1 MLRKMLFFV
10 FVFKLIYPSFEVV
23 PGRYGL
29 ESDSGIYNEIADIN
43 RILPIMSF
51 MKADSLVRNAISFVR
66 HPDFLI
72 YFDSFP
78 ETEFKNE
85 LRRQYYL
92 YKKEL
97 LDKTPISF
105 SVYELFNAGMLDQ
118 IINTANNNG
127 ILNLSGYKI
136 SSLDGL
142 QDLLNNISKPLK
154 SLDLSNNYI
163 SLIRRIDFVFYVQSI
178 VDLNLSNNDIY
189 NIEPGSFDGFMNLSF
204 LDLGQNNISVLP
216 EFVFLKN
223 KNLKKID
230 LSDNSLRFID
240 SDMFNG
246 LQLSL
251 KQLNLA
257 DNPLKTFN
265 KNLFEDFGN
274 IKNIYW

>member
-1 MLRKMLFFV
+1 MLRKMLFFI
-10 FVFKLIYPSFEVV
+10 FVFRLIYPGTEVV

-29 ESDSGIYNEIADIN
+29 ESDSGIYNEIADIS

-105 SVYELFNAGMLDQ
+105 SVYELFNAGILDQ
-118 IINTANNNG
+118 IIDTANNNG

-142 QDLLNNISKPLK
+142 QDLLNNVSKPLK

-163 SLIRRIDFVFYVQSI
+163 SLIRRIDFAFYIQATE
-178 VDLNLSNNDIY
+178 DLNLSNNNIY
-189 NIEPGSFDGFMNLSF
+189 NIEHGSFDGFINLLF

-216 EFVFLKN
+216 EFIFFKN

-240 SDMFNG
+240 SDTFNG

-265 KNLFEDFGN
+265 KNLFKDFKN